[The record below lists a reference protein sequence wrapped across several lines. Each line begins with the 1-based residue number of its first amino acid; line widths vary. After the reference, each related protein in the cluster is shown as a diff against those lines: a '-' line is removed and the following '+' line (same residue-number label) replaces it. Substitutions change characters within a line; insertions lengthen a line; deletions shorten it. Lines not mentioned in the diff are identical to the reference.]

1 MIIDDHNIQEFFMNE
16 LLFLFH
22 LICISFT
29 TYAMVKFGSQALV
42 SFLCV
47 QAIIANLFVIKQ
59 ITLFGLNATASD
71 VYIVGSVL
79 CLNMIQ
85 EYHGKDLARKAI
97 WIGFALLVFYTIVS
111 QIHIGYMPSQFDF
124 SQDWYQSLLSFMPR
138 ITTASIAV
146 YLAVQYFDTFFYGL
160 LKKAWPHGHLVLRN
174 MISITVSQALDTVL
188 FSILG
193 LYGIIDNLAQ
203 IMIVSFTIKMATMI
217 LLLPVLSYIQK
228 DAQG

>member
-1 MIIDDHNIQEFFMNE
+1 M
-16 LLFLFH
+16 
-22 LICISFT
+22 
-29 TYAMVKFGSQALV
+29 TYVMTRMGLAALV

-85 EYHGKDLARKAI
+85 EYHGKDNARKAI
-97 WIGFALLVFYTIVS
+97 WISFALLVFYTIVS
-111 QIHIGYMPSQFDF
+111 QIQIGYIPSPSDF
-124 SQDWYQSLLSFMPR
+124 SQEWYKSLLSFMPR
-138 ITTASIAV
+138 ITTASIIV

-160 LKKAWPHGHLVLRN
+160 LKRTWPKGHLVARN
-174 MISITVSQALDTVL
+174 MISITISQALDTVL

-193 LYGIIDNLAQ
+193 LYGIIDNLPQ

-217 LLLPVLSYIQK
+217 LLMPAIAYMK

>member
-1 MIIDDHNIQEFFMNE
+1 MIIDDRNIQEFFMNE

-85 EYHGKDLARKAI
+85 EYYGKELARKAI
-97 WIGFALLVFYTIVS
+97 WISFALLVFYTIVS
-111 QIHIGYMPSQFDF
+111 QIQISYIPSPTDF
-124 SQDWYQSLLSFMPR
+124 SQEWYKSLLSFMPR
-138 ITTASIAV
+138 ITSASIIV

-160 LKKAWPHGHLVLRN
+160 LKKVWPTGHLVARN
-174 MISITVSQALDTVL
+174 IISITISQALDTVL

-193 LYGIIDNLAQ
+193 LYGIIDNIAQ

-217 LLLPVLSYIQK
+217 LLAPAIAYIQK